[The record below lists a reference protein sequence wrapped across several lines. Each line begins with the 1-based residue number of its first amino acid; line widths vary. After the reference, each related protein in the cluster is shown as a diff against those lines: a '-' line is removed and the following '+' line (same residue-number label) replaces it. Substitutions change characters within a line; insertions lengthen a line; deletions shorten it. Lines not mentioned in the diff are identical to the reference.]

1 MEFQAKK
8 SLGQNFFKS
17 EKALNTMVESAE
29 IGPND
34 TVIEIGPGYGA
45 LTEKILE
52 VARQVIAIEK
62 DDNLFSWLNE
72 RFIKEIAGKKLVLI
86 HKDILEVKPEDL
98 VLIDQPYK
106 IAANIPYNITGAII
120 RQFLTTNHQP
130 TQMSLLVQKEV
141 ADRIVARNKKES
153 LLSISVKVYA
163 EPKIIV
169 KVPKESFQ
177 PVPKVDSAIISFQR
191 ISRDFFTGISEEKF
205 FQILHAGFAHKRKTL
220 GHNLKEIFGKETEMK
235 LSASGLTIRS
245 RAEDLSR
252 EEWKKL
258 CQA

>member
-1 MEFQAKK
+1 
-8 SLGQNFFKS
+8 
-17 EKALNTMVESAE
+17 
-29 IGPND
+29 
-34 TVIEIGPGYGA
+34 
-45 LTEKILE
+45 
-52 VARQVIAIEK
+52 
-62 DDNLFSWLNE
+62 
-72 RFIKEIAGKKLVLI
+72 
-86 HKDILEVKPEDL
+86 
-98 VLIDQPYK
+98 
-106 IAANIPYNITGAII
+106 
-120 RQFLTTNHQP
+120 
-130 TQMSLLVQKEV
+130 MSLLVQKEV